1 MLSKIHSVILSGIEA
16 VECEVEVDVSS
27 RGFSGV
33 NIVGLPDTAVK
44 ESIDRIRTALFN
56 CGYPFP
62 KHRALVNLAPA
73 DIKKEGPAL
82 DLPIAL
88 GLLSGDGQVNLDQ
101 AKHYVVLGELALD
114 GQLRPIKGALS
125 IALLAERKGYRGVVL
140 PRENAHEAAV
150 VENIESI
157 AVSNLTEA
165 VGFLSSRLPLEPIR
179 IETEEIF
186 NQASLYELDFADVR
200 GQEHAKRAMT
210 IAAAGAHNLL
220 MIGPPG
226 SGKTMLAQR
235 LPTILPPLSLDEALE
250 TTRIYSAVGL
260 MKNGQALIGTRPV
273 RTPHHSASPI
283 SLIGGGSTPQPGEVS
298 LAHNGVLFLDEMPE
312 FQRSTLEMIRQP
324 LEDGTVTVARVQTS
338 MTFPARFI
346 LIGAMNPCP
355 CGYVGHPRKK
365 CRCSPHQIEKYAG
378 KISGP
383 LLDRIDIHL
392 EVPAVD
398 LDRLRQAQEGESSAV
413 IRQRVLAAR
422 EIQTQRFKNKPGMTN
437 SRMGPRLLRQH
448 CQLDPT
454 CEAILRSAV
463 QELGLS
469 ARAHDKVLRVA
480 RTIAD
485 LEGCEPLKAEHLA
498 EAIQYRRLDRAQ

>member
-16 VECEVEVDVSS
+16 IECEVEVNVGS

-56 CGYPFP
+56 CGYAFP

-82 DLPIAL
+82 DLAMAL
-88 GLLSGDGQVNLDQ
+88 GLMAADGQVNLE
-101 AKHYVVLGELALD
+101 KSRHYLVLGELALD
-114 GQLRPIKGALS
+114 GRVRPVKGSLS
-125 IALLAERKGYRGVVL
+125 IALLAEKKGYRGVVL
-140 PRENAHEAAV
+140 PRENAAEAAV
-150 VENIESI
+150 VESIEAI

-165 VGFLSSRLPLEPIR
+165 VGFLAGELPLEPVR
-179 IETEEIF
+179 VEVEQIF
-186 NQASLYELDFADVR
+186 NQVSQYDLDFADVR

-210 IAAAGAHNLL
+210 IAAAGAHNML

-250 TTRIYSAVGL
+250 TTRVYSAVGL
-260 MKNGQALIGTRPV
+260 LKPNQALVGIRPV

-324 LEDGTVTVARVQTS
+324 LEDGTVTVARVQSS

-346 LIGAMNPCP
+346 LIAAMNPCP
-355 CGYVGHPRKK
+355 CGYFGHPRKR
-365 CRCSPHQIEKYAG
+365 CRCSPNQIEKYAG

-392 EVPAVD
+392 EVPTVD
-398 LDRLRQAQEGESSAV
+398 LDRLRQAGDGDSSQT
-413 IRQRVLAAR
+413 IRQRVLQAR
-422 EIQTQRFKNKPGMTN
+422 EIQAQRFKNKPGMTN
-437 SRMGPRLLRQH
+437 ARMGPRLLRQH
-448 CQLDPT
+448 CQLDAT
-454 CEAILRSAV
+454 CEAILRAAV

-485 LEGCEPLKAEHLA
+485 IEGCEAIKSEHLA
-498 EAIQYRRLDRAQ
+498 EAIQYRRLDRAK